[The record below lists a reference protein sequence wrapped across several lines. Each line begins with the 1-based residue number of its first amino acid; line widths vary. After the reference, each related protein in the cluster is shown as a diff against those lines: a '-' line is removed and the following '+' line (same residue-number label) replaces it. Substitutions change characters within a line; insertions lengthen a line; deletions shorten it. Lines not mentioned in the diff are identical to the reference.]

1 MEIDITGLYNGISS
15 EDFCFMQT
23 HSITLGRNIPNSGT
37 VTRQMW
43 NQFLKDEVCS
53 LLDFATITEGVW
65 IYKGDLEECMTISI
79 TVDERTAGAD
89 RMIKNLHEVGQRYKT
104 QFRQDC
110 VLYSTT
116 SLHDLVFT

>member
-1 MEIDITGLYNGISS
+1 
-15 EDFCFMQT
+15 MQT
-23 HSITLGRNIPNSGT
+23 HSITLGRNIPNAGK

-53 LLDFATITEGVW
+53 LLDFATITEGVG
-65 IYKGDLEECMTISI
+65 IYKGTLEDCMTISI
-79 TVDERTAGAD
+79 TVDERTSGSD
-89 RMIKNLHEVGQRYKT
+89 QMIKNLHEVGQRYKK

-116 SLHDLVFT
+116 ALHDLVFT

>member
-1 MEIDITGLYNGISS
+1 
-15 EDFCFMQT
+15 MQT

-53 LLDFATITEGVW
+53 LLDFATITEGVG

-79 TVDERTAGAD
+79 TVDD
-89 RMIKNLHEVGQRYKT
+89 KNLHEVGQRYKK

-116 SLHDLVFT
+116 SLADLVFT